1 MATQVGTAVIKL
13 KFDGK
18 DVSASLEKETSK
30 MKSAG
35 EKSGKSFAGA
45 WAVAAGNLLA
55 DGIKKVGSVISG
67 AMDSAMSRV
76 DTLNNFPKVMQSLGY
91 SAEESASS
99 IQLIGDKLDGLPT
112 SLDGMASDVQ
122 KLAAT
127 MGNLNTGMVN
137 ATTVGLSLN
146 NMFLAGGKGTERAS
160 AAMEQYN
167 QMLAR
172 GKVDMQS
179 WNSMVDA
186 APGQMNQL
194 AQAILGASANQ
205 QDLYQ
210 AMQAGTVSFDEF
222 NETLVRLN
230 EEGGENFASFT
241 DQAIAATDGF
251 QTGIENIKTSLT
263 KVVSAAIKGDYEEMV
278 RATDQLVKRITGILP
293 KLIDGFVMAF
303 DGIAKIIPPLLA
315 QLVPVVLDGALNI
328 VHTIVE
334 VVPELISTITGLI
347 PDIIKALE
355 LICFA
360 VIDQL
365 PTIITEIIKAL
376 TVALPRLLIAFQ
388 EVVFQLYEVLSKPEN
403 LTMILNAALDLL
415 MAIVQ
420 AIPTMI
426 ERLVAILPTLIDNV
440 LTFLTNPATITAI
453 LNGAI
458 QMLMAIVQALPQI
471 ITQLAAA
478 LPQIITTILNCLLN
492 PEFLQAIINGAIEL
506 LMGIIKALPD
516 ILIALVEAL
525 PQIIESIVSF
535 LLDPNNLQK
544 IIEGAIQLFFGLVKA
559 VPQILGSLIGAFG
572 ELVGKLWD
580 WITQKF
586 KDFAGSFGENIKGV
600 FKKAIN
606 GVLSFI
612 ENFINGPID
621 LINGAIDL
629 INKIPGVDIG
639 HVPRVELGRMA
650 EGGAASQATAAIFG
664 EAGTEVVLPL
674 ERNQD
679 NWAGLLASTLAKEMD
694 YQGNSS
700 NRPITVYMT
709 NEINNEMDAEDI
721 GRKLMTSIR
730 RAA

>member
-1 MATQVGTAVIKL
+1 MATQVGTAVVKL
-13 KFDGK
+13 SFDGK
-18 DVSASLEKETSK
+18 DVNAQLSQISSNAEKQ
-30 MKSAG
+30 A
-35 EKSGKSFAGA
+35 KSGGSRWGSAF
-45 WAVAAGNLLA
+45 AVAAGNLLA

-67 AMDSAMSRV
+67 AMDSAMARV

-99 IQLIGDKLDGLPT
+99 IQTIGDKLDGLPT

-137 ATTVGLSLN
+137 ATSVGLSLN
-146 NMFLAGGKGTERAS
+146 NMFLAGGKGTEAAS

-179 WNSMVDA
+179 WNSMVNA
-186 APGQMNQL
+186 APGQMDQL
-194 AQAILGASANQ
+194 AKSILGANANQ

-241 DQAIAATDGF
+241 DQAIAATGGF
-251 QTGIENIKTSLT
+251 QTQLQNIKTSLT
-263 KVVSAAIKGDYEEMV
+263 KVVAAALSGDFEAMIKG
-278 RATDQLVKRITGILP
+278 TQQLVDRIVAILP
-293 KLIDGFVMAF
+293 QLVEGFTMAFQGIISIVPDLLSRLAPIAMDALKNIATTIVQGIPILIDA
-303 DGIAKIIPPLLA
+303 
-315 QLVPVVLDGALNI
+315 
-328 VHTIVE
+328 
-334 VVPELISTITGLI
+334 ITAIL
-347 PDIIKALE
+347 PDIIQAVVDIGIAIANE
-355 LICFA
+355 L
-360 VIDQL
+360 
-365 PTIITEIIKAL
+365 PNIITSVIKAL
-376 TVALPRLLIAFQ
+376 TVAIPRLVLAIQ
-388 EVVFQLYEVLSKPEN
+388 EICLTLAEVLTRPDN
-403 LTMILNAALDLL
+403 LTMILNAALDLF

-426 ERLVAILPTLIDNV
+426 ERVVAMLPTLIQNI

-492 PEFLQAIINGAIEL
+492 PEFLQAVINGAIEL
-506 LMGIIKALPD
+506 LMGIIKALPQ
-516 ILIALVEAL
+516 ILIALVQAL

-535 LLDPNNLQK
+535 LLDPNNLQR

-559 VPQILGSLIGAFG
+559 VPQILGALIGAFG

-580 WITQKF
+580 WITNKF
-586 KDFAGSFGENIKGV
+586 RDFAAGFGETIGRV
-600 FKKAIN
+600 FKNAIN
-606 GVLSFI
+606 GVLTFI

-621 LINGAIDL
+621 LINGAIDI
-629 INKIPGVDIG
+629 INNIPGVDLG
-639 HVPRVELGRMA
+639 HVPRIQLGRLA

-679 NWAGLLASTLAKEMD
+679 NWAGLLAGTLAKEMSMREV
-694 YQGNSS
+694 GPGKTIN
-700 NRPITVYMT
+700 VYMT

>member
-1 MATQVGTAVIKL
+1 MATKVGTAIIEIQ
-13 KFDGK
+13 FDGK
-18 DVSASLEKETSK
+18 NVKAKLREGLGDMEKEGK
-30 MKSAG
+30 
-35 EKSGKSFAGA
+35 KSGKSFANA
-45 WAVAAGNLLA
+45 WAVAAGNLIA

-146 NMFLAGGKGTERAS
+146 NMFLAGGKGTEAAS

-179 WNSMVDA
+179 WNSMVNA
-186 APGQMNQL
+186 APGQMDQL
-194 AQAILGASANQ
+194 AKSILGANANQ

-241 DQAIAATDGF
+241 DQAIAATGGF
-251 QTGIENIKTSLT
+251 QTQLQNIKTSLT
-263 KVVSAAIKGDYEEMV
+263 KVVAAALSGDFEAMVKG
-278 RATDQLVKRITGILP
+278 TQQLVDRIVAILP
-293 KLIDGFVMAF
+293 QLVEGFTMAF
-303 DGIAKIIPPLLA
+303 QGIVSI
-315 QLVPVVLDGALNI
+315 
-328 VHTIVE
+328 
-334 VVPELISTITGLI
+334 VPELLSKLAPIAMDALKNIATTIVQGIPVLI
-347 PDIIKALE
+347 DAITAILPDIIQAVVDIGIAIANE
-355 LICFA
+355 L
-360 VIDQL
+360 
-365 PTIITEIIKAL
+365 PRIITSVINAL
-376 TVALPRLLIAFQ
+376 TVALPRIALAITDIVIS
-388 EVVFQLYEVLSKPEN
+388 VVDVLTKPEN
-403 LTMILNAALDLL
+403 LTMILNAALNLL
-415 MAIVQ
+415 MEIVK
-420 AIPTMI
+420 AIPTI
-426 ERLVAILPTLIDNV
+426 LERLIAALPTIIKNIVD
-440 LTFLTNPATITAI
+440 FLVNPATITAI

-458 QMLMAIVQALPQI
+458 QMLMAIVQALPRI

-478 LPQIITTILNCLLN
+478 LPQIITTIVGCLTN

-506 LMGIIKALPD
+506 LMGIIKALPQ

-559 VPQILGSLIGAFG
+559 VPQILGALLNAFG
-572 ELVGKLWD
+572 ELVGKLWE

-586 KDFAGSFGENIKGV
+586 KDFAGSFGETIGRV
-600 FKKAIN
+600 FKNAIN
-606 GVLSFI
+606 GVLTFI

-629 INKIPGVDIG
+629 INNIPGVDIG
-639 HVPRVELGRMA
+639 HVPRIQLGRMA